1 MYDHRCDAPYVSLPL
16 MPRGA
21 ERGDLFKKKNPDGP
35 YTAGTPGKNASTL
48 TRTPPAKIREYVRL
62 RAEGLNK
69 TAAAREVGISKPTA
83 YAIENLMSQKR
94 QDENARRNRVVGTST
109 GLPAS
114 SSTSKKTMA
123 GGRAGHG
130 NPWANG
136 YATLLGDEDLPG
148 PIPYDELSDVA
159 RDALEDFALFRR
171 RYFGRG
177 PSPWQVDAAT
187 RVCELLQHA
196 QETRDR
202 EYVVLNAPPGAGKST
217 LWHDVIVWLICRD
230 RSVRVLVGSRTTTQ
244 AIKYTR
250 RIRRALMQ
258 RDLIFPDERDLAVGL
273 AVAPEGVLVE
283 DFGRFKPQGR
293 SDGDVWQMG
302 GFTVSQPGDVL
313 TSEKE
318 PTVTAFGFD
327 ADYMGMRV
335 DLAVW
340 DDLVDP
346 ANVRNLEV
354 IEKLQ
359 EDWDGVAEARIDPGG
374 VNVLQGQRIRHNDL
388 YRYCLDK
395 RRAVDDDEDEGT
407 EPQEFVPKYRHIL
420 YPAHFEDRCRSAH
433 KRTDVA
439 ADPSRP
445 GGDDNP
451 GCLLDPRRIPWRD
464 IKTLQSEQPDVY
476 RVVWQQ
482 EDLDPGEALIQKI
495 WVDGGK
501 DPVTGTL
508 FIGCWDHDR
517 PMWKLP
523 APAAIPAP
531 NHLALVVDPSPS
543 NWWACHLWLLN
554 QPSERRYLLAIDRR
568 RMTAPEFLDWD
579 SDKGVFTGFLEE
591 WWQRSNDM
599 GMAFRYVVLEVN
611 AAQKWLLQY
620 DHARRWAQ
628 KRSVNFVPHTTG
640 VLKTDKERGIPA
652 VKGHWRSGRIR
663 LPGAPDGSMQ
673 AATRLVHEMLRW
685 PHGMT
690 DDQVMAHWFFEFTAP
705 KLAPSKVA
713 TPPSSRRPS
722 WMRSWRGALAG

>member
-1 MYDHRCDAPYVSLPL
+1 
-16 MPRGA
+16 MP
-21 ERGDLFKKKNPDGP
+21 ERFQKKDPDGP
-35 YTAGTPGKNASTL
+35 YYQGTPGRNASTL

-62 RAEGLNK
+62 RNEGSTK

-83 YAIENLMSQKR
+83 YAIENLMSQQR
-94 QDENARRNRVVGTST
+94 QEQNQRRNRVIGNTNGALPSSAST
-109 GLPAS
+109 MQ
-114 SSTSKKTMA
+114 KTMA
-123 GGRAGHG
+123 TGRAGHG
-130 NPWANG
+130 NPWANQ
-136 YATLLGDEDLPG
+136 YATLLGDEGLPG
-148 PIPYDELSDVA
+148 PLHRDELSDVA
-159 RDALEDFALFRR
+159 LEALEDFALFRR

-177 PSPWQVDAAT
+177 PSPWQVDAGT
-187 RVCELLQHA
+187 RVCELLHSA
-196 QETRDR
+196 QERRDR

-217 LWHDVIVWLICRD
+217 LWHDVIIWLICRD
-230 RSVRVLVGSRTTTQ
+230 RAVRVLVGSRTTGQ
-244 AIKYTR
+244 AMKYTR
-250 RIRRALMQ
+250 RIRRSLMQ
-258 RDLIFPDERDLAVGL
+258 RDLLYPDERDLAAGL
-273 AVAPEGVLVE
+273 AVVPEGVLVE

-293 SDGDVWQMG
+293 NDGDVWQMG
-302 GFTVSQPGDVL
+302 GFTVAQPGDVL
-313 TSEKE
+313 TAEKE

-346 ANVRNLEV
+346 ANVRTIEV

-395 RRAVDDDEDEGT
+395 RRAVDEDEEEEGR
-407 EPQEFVPKYRHIL
+407 EVEFVPKYRHIA
-420 YPAHFEDRCRSAH
+420 YPSHLEDRCRGLH

-439 ADPSRP
+439 ADPARP
-445 GGDDNP
+445 ADDDNP

-464 IKTLQSEQPDVY
+464 IKTLASEQPDTY

-482 EDLDPGEALIQKI
+482 EDLDPGEALIQKV

-508 FIGCWDHDR
+508 FLGCWDHDR

-523 APAAIPAP
+523 PPPAIPAP

-543 NWWACHLWLLN
+543 NWWACQLWLLN
-554 QPSERRYLLAIDRR
+554 QHSERRYLLAIDRR

-579 SDKGVFTGFLEE
+579 SDKGCFTGFLEE
-591 WWQRSNDM
+591 WWRRSTDM

-628 KRSVNFVPHTTG
+628 KRQVNFVPHTTG
-640 VLKTDKERGIPA
+640 ILKTDKERGIYA
-652 VKGHWRSGRIR
+652 VKPQWRTGRIR

-673 AATRLVHEMLRW
+673 QSMRLVHEMLRW

-690 DDQVMAHWFFEFTAP
+690 DDQVMAHWFFEFTSP
-705 KLAPSKVA
+705 RLAPAKPIRQHRSH
-713 TPPSSRRPS
+713 RPS
-722 WMRSWRGALAG
+722 WLRKVS